1 MKLSSAVLLAM
12 WLSPAAGQDYKSV
25 SPALNHVFQV
35 TTSPALNR
43 VFQVTTFPYPGF
55 KGYVKLWSAQRTPK
69 AKGKVWIARECA
81 TTIIDARVDDL
92 PRAQSFDTALTTYV
106 LWLISPEGKLEN
118 AGEFVLH
125 RDGSE
130 LQTTTTLAS
139 FGMFVSAEPNC
150 CVEAPSQFVVLV
162 NAPTVNGIWAPGPPA
177 IINYAPPQ
185 EVFGE
190 VE

>member
-1 MKLSSAVLLAM
+1 MKLSTALLLAM
-12 WLSPAAGQDYKSV
+12 WLSPAASQDYKSV
-25 SPALNHVFQV
+25 SPALDHVFH
-35 TTSPALNR
+35 
-43 VFQVTTFPYPGF
+43 VTTFSYPGF

-69 AKGKVWIARECA
+69 AKGKVWIARESA
-81 TTIIDARVDDL
+81 TTTIDARVDDL
-92 PRAQSFDTALTTYV
+92 LPAPSFDAALNTYV

-150 CVEAPSQFVVLV
+150 FVEAPSEFVVLV
-162 NAPTVNGIWAPGPPA
+162 NAPRVNGIWAAGPPA
-177 IINYAPPQ
+177 VINYAPRQ
-185 EVFGE
+185 ELFGL